1 MSPSNVRRAALLAAA
16 AAAVVAS
23 ATSASAF
30 DFSNPSDKRAYCQV
44 YARQALNDVQ
54 SSQTR
59 RCGFTGIAW
68 SNDFN
73 EQFSWCMSQSDVGA
87 TTQEN
92 VTRSTAVE
100 QCSGSASQFPPVVAD
115 TPVQTASN
123 FPPVVANEAVE
134 QPSSF
139 PPVVASD
146 PPQVADE
153 PVVQSA
159 SFPPVVQSSGSKP
172 SKSSSG
178 SGRTAEVSFPPVV
191 DESEVGGDSD
201 VSDIA
206 TTDPFA
212 ERSERMRQV
221 AERLIE
227 FGREH
232 EVEIREAAHKV
243 KEKFKQKLSDLKEQH
258 DNGGDQVTDKLKA
271 KIKQKLSNFKEQPG
285 KHSDTMA
292 GKFKEKIKQKLSNLK
307 ERGGNGQDE
316 NSLRSKVKS
325 ALKDGLMRRLANR

>member
-16 AAAVVAS
+16 AAVVVAS

-30 DFSNPSDKRAYCQV
+30 DFSNPTDKRAYCQV

-54 SSQTR
+54 SSETR
-59 RCGFTGIAW
+59 GCGFTGVAW

-73 EQFSWCMSQSDVGA
+73 EQFNWCMSQSDVGT

-115 TPVQTASN
+115 TPVQTAGN
-123 FPPVVANEAVE
+123 FPPVVANDAVE
-134 QPSSF
+134 HPSAF

-146 PPQVADE
+146 TPWVADE

-159 SFPPVVQSSGSKP
+159 SFPPVATSSGSKT
-172 SKSSSG
+172 SKSGSG
-178 SGRTAEVSFPPVV
+178 SGRQDVSFPPVV
-191 DESEVGGDSD
+191 DDSEMGVDPDMGD
-201 VSDIA
+201 VA
-206 TTDPFA
+206 TLDPFA
-212 ERSERMRQV
+212 GRSERMRQV
-221 AERLIE
+221 AERMIE

-232 EVEIREAAHKV
+232 EDEIREAAHVV
-243 KEKFKQKLSDLKEQH
+243 KEKIKLKLSDLKQQH
-258 DNGGDQVTDKLKA
+258 DNTGDQVTTKLKA
-271 KIKQKLSNFKEQPG
+271 KIKEKLSSFKEQHG
-285 KHSDTMA
+285 KNSDTMA
-292 GKFKEKIKQKLSNLK
+292 GKFKQKIKQKLSNLK
-307 ERGGNGQDE
+307 ERDGNGHGE